1 MKGSPLLRAGW
12 VVVLL
17 LVVAWPVWGITHRS
31 VKQPPHVAASP
42 TSASTTSSEHASIH
56 ATILLHGAPDP
67 LTCTVVQG
75 GRVLLSEKNRIG
87 PGQYRSTGDL
97 SPGTDLL
104 VSATWRDRDPHALRL
119 EVLMRDDLPP
129 LQKDYWAR
137 ESLEDAFALPDSH
150 PPARP

>member
-31 VKQPPHVAASP
+31 AKPTPHASASP
-42 TSASTTSSEHASIH
+42 TSASTGSSEQTSLH

-67 LTCTVVQG
+67 LNCAVVQG
-75 GRVLLSEKNRIG
+75 GRILLSEKNRIG
-87 PGQYRSTGDL
+87 PGEYRSTGDL

-104 VSATWRDRDPHALRL
+104 VSATWRDRDLHALRL
-119 EVLMRDDLPP
+119 EVLIRDDLPP

-137 ESLEDAFALPDSH
+137 ESLEDAFALPDSP

>member
-17 LVVAWPVWGITHRS
+17 VVVAWPVWGITHRAAKPTTHAS
-31 VKQPPHVAASP
+31 VSHS
-42 TSASTTSSEHASIH
+42 SASTGSSEQTSLH

-67 LTCTVVQG
+67 LTCAVVQG
-75 GRVLLSEKNRIG
+75 GRILLSEKNRIG
-87 PGQYRSTGDL
+87 PGEYRSTGDL
-97 SPGTDLL
+97 FPGTDLL

-137 ESLEDAFALPDSH
+137 ESLEDAFALPDTP
-150 PPARP
+150 PPAQP

>member
-1 MKGSPLLRAGW
+1 L
-12 VVVLL
+12 
-17 LVVAWPVWGITHRS
+17 
-31 VKQPPHVAASP
+31 
-42 TSASTTSSEHASIH
+42 H
-56 ATILLHGAPDP
+56 ATILLHGAPGP
-67 LTCTVVQG
+67 LTCAVVQG

-87 PGQYRSTGDL
+87 PGEYRSTGDL

-137 ESLEDAFALPDSH
+137 ESLEDAFALPDTP
-150 PPARP
+150 PPAQP